1 MNTFSFQPGNSLSQ
15 SKGCKDFKA
24 AEQQRKHETA
34 PAHAGPRFVYHL
46 PGKSQPS
53 QHNSPRTHFRSNPAT
68 LGTQL
73 PRWSLLSY
81 LLVHGFICTLN
92 SLGTQPPCWSLLSY
106 LLVHGFICT
115 LNSLGTQPPCW
126 SLLSHTLAKL
136 AILATTNISEHATHT
151 QSLATLATITLAPLR
166 LLYWQHFALC
176 IGIHQFAVNGRHEK
190 VFTMAHQASKRRDHR
205 RLGIHQSWY
214 QLASRA
220 ARTVSQLRPHTSAV
234 IIATS
239 ALPQKLVPT
248 PSLGSTCRV
257 ATSSAS
263 DFTSPA
269 QNSNFFS
276 FLFSLFKERL

>member
-92 SLGTQPPCWSLLSY
+92 SLGTQPPCWSLLS
-106 LLVHGFICT
+106 
-115 LNSLGTQPPCW
+115 
-126 SLLSHTLAKL
+126 HTLAKL

-190 VFTMAHQASKRRDHR
+190 VFTMAHQATKRRDHR